1 MHTVSIT
8 NTYAGEGYVRAVFL
22 LKTKTLAVTAF
33 DNNQYDELLLPG
45 GRYTLQL
52 QLLVDDWVSDV
63 DTHLFAL
70 DADIEIQI
78 NNINDIEIK

>member
-8 NTYAGEGYVRAVFL
+8 NTYVGEGYVRAVFL
-22 LKTKTLAVTAF
+22 LKTKTMGVTAF

-63 DTHLFAL
+63 DTHLFTL